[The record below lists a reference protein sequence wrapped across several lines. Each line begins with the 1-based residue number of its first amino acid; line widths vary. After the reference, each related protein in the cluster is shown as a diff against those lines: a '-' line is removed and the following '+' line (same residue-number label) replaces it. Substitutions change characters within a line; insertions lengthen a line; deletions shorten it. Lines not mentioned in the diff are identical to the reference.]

1 MRKIAAN
8 LIICSILWI
17 LLSGGISAQE
27 LSAPDTARSAAPKVF
42 VDCGQCGEDFI
53 RTEVTFVN
61 FVRDRREADIHVF
74 VTSQET
80 GGGGTEFTLEFIGQG
95 RFAAMSDTLKYV
107 SMEADTEDMIRRGL
121 IRIIRMGLLRYAVR
135 TPVADYLSV
144 SYVPP
149 SKPAPVVDKW
159 DYWVFNIALNSSIN
173 GQESFHSYNFN
184 GSISASR
191 VTEQSRIGFSAN
203 GNYYE
208 QRYKIVDDGRE
219 RTVVG
224 ISRSKGLSGS
234 FIKSQ
239 GRHWSLGFS
248 SSISAYTYGNVDC
261 EFYAAPGLEYNL
273 FPYDQSTNRQLRFT
287 YQVGLLYYD
296 YMEETI
302 YSKTSEWLNSEMLEI
317 TLELKRPWGSV
328 ELSMTGYN
336 YLHDFKKN
344 NLQLYGQMSFRL
356 FEGFS
361 FNVSGWASRVRDQ
374 LSLRKRPASVDEV
387 LLQQQ
392 ELETGYKFWAN
403 LGISYSFGSIYN
415 NIVNPRFGY

>member
-1 MRKIAAN
+1 MRKMAAN
-8 LIICSILWI
+8 FILCGILWL
-17 LLSGGISAQE
+17 LLSGGSSAQE
-27 LSAPDTARSAAPKVF
+27 ISVPDTVRSAAPKVF
-42 VDCGQCGEDFI
+42 VDCSQCGEDYI
-53 RTEVTFVN
+53 RTEITFVN
-61 FVRDRREADIHVF
+61 FVRDRREADIHIF
-74 VTSQET
+74 VTTQGT
-80 GGGGTEFTLEFIGQG
+80 GGGGAEFTVEFIGQG
-95 RFAAMSDTLKYV
+95 RFSEMHDTLKCV
-107 SMEADTEDMIRRGL
+107 SVESDSEDMVRQGL
-121 IRIIRMGLLRYAVR
+121 IRVIRMGLLRYAAK

-144 SYVPP
+144 VYTPP
-149 SKPAPVVDKW
+149 SKPAPVIDKW
-159 DYWVFNIALNSSIN
+159 NCWVFKIALSSGIN

-191 VTEQSRIGFSAN
+191 VTEQSRIRLSAN

-208 QRYKIVDDGRE
+208 QRYKIVDDEGE
-219 RTVVG
+219 KTIVG
-224 ISRSKGLSGS
+224 ISRSKGISGS
-234 FIKSQ
+234 FIRSM
-239 GRHWSLGFS
+239 GRHWSLGIS

-261 EFYAAPGLEYNL
+261 EFYAAPALEYNL
-273 FPYDQSTNRQLRFT
+273 FPYDQSTNRQLRFV
-287 YQVGLLYYD
+287 YHVGLLYYD

-344 NLQLYGQMSFRL
+344 NLQLYGEMSFRL

-374 LSLRKRPASVDEV
+374 LSLRKRQASVDEV